1 MTTEPEPSPRQPGQR
16 DFSTDEGRLRLYYDW
31 VRLRMGEGM
40 IVPEKKYTRE
50 ERSAFFANWFRW
62 VVAEHYYDPQKR
74 LPPYTKLVTL
84 PFNLREKDVTRAIR
98 QLRTEQVLPPRKTR
112 KDKDQP
118 QWTHRDE
125 YAWWYIGHM
134 RALRFDQL
142 RRLLARESDYEIEG
156 NMLSIS
162 RTTEIKDRWVE
173 EKIAVYRPV
182 FHHESGW
189 VHLTRRGLRE
199 AELDFRAETQSVR
212 SLNHLY
218 WITEVRMQ
226 LEEELENMEWISE
239 RSIQAEQEQRQKG
252 QKRKHIP
259 DGILVLP
266 GKDGK
271 KAYIDIEVQISKPSV
286 GEVEDVMG
294 DYYSSGSI
302 DPLRYYANR
311 LSRGAVNRTYRRM
324 QKERRAMRPWIEII
338 DLAKWHRPTGIP
350 PINT

>member
-1 MTTEPEPSPRQPGQR
+1 
-16 DFSTDEGRLRLYYDW
+16 
-31 VRLRMGEGM
+31 
-40 IVPEKKYTRE
+40 
-50 ERSAFFANWFRW
+50 
-62 VVAEHYYDPQKR
+62 
-74 LPPYTKLVTL
+74 
-84 PFNLREKDVTRAIR
+84 
-98 QLRTEQVLPPRKTR
+98 
-112 KDKDQP
+112 
-118 QWTHRDE
+118 
-125 YAWWYIGHM
+125 
-134 RALRFDQL
+134 
-142 RRLLARESDYEIEG
+142 
-156 NMLSIS
+156 
-162 RTTEIKDRWVE
+162 
-173 EKIAVYRPV
+173 
-182 FHHESGW
+182 
-189 VHLTRRGLRE
+189 
-199 AELDFRAETQSVR
+199 
-212 SLNHLY
+212 
-218 WITEVRMQ
+218 MQ

-302 DPLRYYANR
+302 DPLRYYVNR
-311 LSRGAVNRTYRRM
+311 LSRGVVNSTYRRM